1 MKEWVKKKKDLN
13 KQIDHN
19 NLAYNFMDKRISSIN
34 FIGFK
39 VPLHFYRDIF
49 NGNIELSKA
58 EEHQKQFKLHLD

>member
-1 MKEWVKKKKDLN
+1 MKKKDLN

-39 VPLHFYRDIF
+39 VSLHLYRDIF

-58 EEHQKQFKLHLD
+58 EEHQK